1 MKVEIRDASLEPDNE
16 EFRQCLAVVA
26 FGVEVGEVYGRDRAG
41 AALQMWDGEGHLSR
55 RDRVGLLAGHCFQ
68 EGEVEDNRGIAP
80 RVILSYEP
88 PLIVVQD
95 GIFLWNDVINT
106 ILINQDVR
114 YVEGKDTAS
123 TYVDPVEYAVAI

>member
-1 MKVEIRDASLEPDNE
+1 M
-16 EFRQCLAVVA
+16 
-26 FGVEVGEVYGRDRAG
+26 
-41 AALQMWDGEGHLSR
+41 
-55 RDRVGLLAGHCFQ
+55 
-68 EGEVEDNRGIAP
+68 
-80 RVILSYEP
+80 
-88 PLIVVQD
+88 QD